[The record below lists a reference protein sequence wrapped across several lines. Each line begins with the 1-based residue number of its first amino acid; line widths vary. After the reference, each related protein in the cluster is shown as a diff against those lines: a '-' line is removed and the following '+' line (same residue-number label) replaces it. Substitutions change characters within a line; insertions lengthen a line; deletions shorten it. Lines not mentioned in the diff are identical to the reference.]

1 MRLQLHEQVAQ
12 GKGRDDVY
20 QHFITTYGSQEPL
33 GAPIGAFNQL
43 SWLFPML
50 VGGGFLV
57 GLGFVAVRV
66 ARRSQERKDVRV
78 SQPADERLEARLD
91 DELRNLD

>member
-1 MRLQLHEQVAQ
+1 MRLQLNGQVAQ

-20 QHFITTYGSQEPL
+20 QHFISTYGSQEPL

-50 VGGGFLV
+50 VGGTFLV
-57 GLGFVAVRV
+57 GVGVVAVRWS
-66 ARRSQERKDVRV
+66 RREPERQDAPA
-78 SQPADERLEARLD
+78 QPADEQLEARLD